1 MSQTYTALLIDDHP
15 LIVKA
20 YKSALKYVSKK
31 GEVYKFII
39 DSANNCDT
47 AFSKIQK
54 ESITDS
60 IDLIFLDI
68 SLPAS
73 KDGKII
79 SGEELGIIIRK
90 ELPNAKII
98 VSTSFNDNIRLSS
111 ILKSV
116 NPDGFLIKNDLTPAV
131 LAEAIETV
139 IKEPPYYSK
148 TVLKFL
154 RKISANDFLLDSVD
168 RKLLFELSR
177 GAKMGELPGV
187 LLMSIGTLERRK
199 RILKEIF
206 NVAGESDRVLIQAAE
221 GAGFV

>member
-31 GEVYKFII
+31 GEAYTFVI
-39 DSANNCDT
+39 DTANNCDT
-47 AFSKIQK
+47 AFSKIQ
-54 ESITDS
+54 EVSNTDS

-79 SGEELGIIIRK
+79 SGEELGIIIRE
-90 ELPNAKII
+90 ELSNAKII
-98 VSTSFNDNIRLSS
+98 VATSFNDNIRLSS

-116 NPDGFLIKNDLTPAV
+116 NPDGFLIKNDLTPSV

-154 RKISANDFLLDSVD
+154 RKISANDFILDSVD
-168 RKLLFELSR
+168 RKLLFELSK
-177 GAKMGELPGV
+177 GAKMGELPDV
-187 LLMSIGTLERRK
+187 LLMSIGALERRK

-206 NVAGESDRVLIQAAE
+206 NVAGESDRTLIQAAE
-221 GAGFV
+221 DAGFV